1 MSEYILDE
9 YKFVLLEPPIPLRER
24 VAVITVAVE
33 IAAFLIIGIWFL
45 ARLA

>member
-1 MSEYILDE
+1 MEYVLGE
-9 YKFVLLEPPIPLRER
+9 YKFVRLDPPLPLRER